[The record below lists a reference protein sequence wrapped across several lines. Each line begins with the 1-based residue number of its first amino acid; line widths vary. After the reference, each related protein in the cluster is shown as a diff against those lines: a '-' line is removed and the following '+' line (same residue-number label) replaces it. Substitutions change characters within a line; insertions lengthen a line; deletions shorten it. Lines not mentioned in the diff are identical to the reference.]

1 MTRDNVD
8 LDLDTMLIIESSY
21 LLQYFFFL
29 IIYVPSSLYIT
40 QYFSVSNVG

>member
-29 IIYVPSSLYIT
+29 SYTSHPLSILLSILVY
-40 QYFSVSNVG
+40 QM